1 MWDFLNFFFHFL
13 VTFFFDV
20 SGGYPFPAGAAL
32 PNDLSPNAYP
42 QGMLHNNISPG
53 LNNYPRMV
61 RNLDFYF
68 ELLSSSSKHF

>member
-1 MWDFLNFFFHFL
+1 MFVL
-13 VTFFFDV
+13 DV
-20 SGGYPFPAGAAL
+20 SGAYPFPGASGL

-61 RNLDFYF
+61 CIILAHGCLIMANYLHGNCFVF
-68 ELLSSSSKHF
+68 FTAWI